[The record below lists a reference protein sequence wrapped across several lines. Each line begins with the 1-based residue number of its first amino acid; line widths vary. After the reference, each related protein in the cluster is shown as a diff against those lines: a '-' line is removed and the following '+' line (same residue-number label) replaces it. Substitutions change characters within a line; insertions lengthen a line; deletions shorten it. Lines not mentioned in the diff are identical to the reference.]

1 MIFTTLKAG
10 NAIRKWL
17 SRHPVIAFAMMLG
30 AVGICDLQRTLNAQ
44 KI

>member
-1 MIFTTLKAG
+1 MVLTSLRAAH
-10 NAIRKWL
+10 AIRKWL